1 MADLILVLIA
11 DGALPRLTPDGLT
24 ELIGAC
30 GRIAGGTIIPP
41 GDGPPGP
48 PGPPVSG
55 PLSPF
60 PIPTADTRFC
70 VSARLL
76 VCCCFP
82 AFVLNLEISAFEINE
97 VEHTGS

>member
-1 MADLILVLIA
+1 MADFILVLIA
-11 DGALPRLTPDGLT
+11 DGALPIGFTPEGLT

-41 GDGPPGP
+41 GEGPPGP

-60 PIPTADTRFC
+60 PIPTAETRFC

-76 VCCCFP
+76 VCCFP
-82 AFVLNLEISAFEINE
+82 TFVFKL
-97 VEHTGS
+97 